1 MLSTAGAVAA
11 IAVMAII
18 TFLTRA
24 LPFLLFDRGE
34 SPPKLVL
41 YLGRVLPPAIIAMLI
56 VYCLRGVS
64 FAAPGGWVPQL
75 VSVAAVVILHLWRS
89 NTLLSIFGGTILYMA
104 ACPGRV
110 SLTQAP
116 APKRGRALLPGSAGA
131 QAHHPFAVGVP
142 LAGKA
147 EAEGLVQRRSRP
159 VASTTLR

>member
-64 FAAPGGWVPQL
+64 TAATDTSWGTQPPG
-75 VSVAAVVILHLWRS
+75 AAVVILHLWRS
-89 NTLLSIFGGTILYMA
+89 NTLLSIFGGTILYM
-104 ACPGRV
+104 V
-110 SLTQAP
+110 
-116 APKRGRALLPGSAGA
+116 
-131 QAHHPFAVGVP
+131 
-142 LAGKA
+142 
-147 EAEGLVQRRSRP
+147 LVQAVFP
-159 VASTTLR
+159 